1 MVVLFDLGLDPTGAP
16 QDVGPQMLIS
26 AAVTVMVGLLL
37 IAVRGPLSR
46 LMRDRDDA
54 GAVQASHVG
63 DPLRLGGVAIFI
75 GLAAGM
81 VVGTWQDTALPAFLI
96 LSAGPALLAGLSE
109 DLGFWVSPLRRLV
122 AAGVSAALAVVLLG
136 VWVAHADLPGLD
148 LVMAFM
154 PAAVVLTIA
163 LSGGFCHATNLVDG
177 MNGLA
182 TTVVLS
188 AAVGLTLLA
197 HEAGDADLA
206 VLAALVGAAMA
217 GFLVLNWPFGT
228 VFMGDA
234 GSYGVG
240 HILIWIATLLAWRV
254 PDITAPAL
262 LLILFW
268 PFADTFHSIA
278 RRLMRRAPVFAPD
291 RMHLHQKMRR
301 CIEIVFLGDT
311 NRKLSNPLATL
322 CLVPMIVLP
331 VVAGVYLSHDASL
344 AWLAVLAFGLLFSL
358 VNILVTRFAIA
369 RRRRYC
375 SEAGRLK
382 YATTH
387 TRSSLSGIHVPE

>member
-1 MVVLFDLGLDPTGAP
+1 MVALFNLGLDATGTL
-16 QDVGPQMLIS
+16 QNVDLRILTS
-26 AAVTVMVGLLL
+26 AAVTVMAGLLL
-37 IAVRGPLSR
+37 ILARGPLSR
-46 LMRDRDDA
+46 LMRDREDA

-81 VVGTWQDTALPAFLI
+81 AVGTWQDTALPVSLI

-109 DLGFWVSPLRRLV
+109 DMGFLVSPLRRL
-122 AAGVSAALAVVLLG
+122 AAACVSAVLAVVLLG
-136 VWVAHADLPGLD
+136 TWVVRADLFGLD
-148 LVMAFM
+148 LVMAFA
-154 PAAVVLTIA
+154 PAAVMLTIA

-182 TTVVLS
+182 TTVILS

-197 HEAGDADLA
+197 QEAGDRDLA
-206 VLAALVGAAMA
+206 LIAALLAAAMA
-217 GFLVLNWPFGT
+217 GFLLLNWPFGT

-240 HILIWIATLLAWRV
+240 HMLIWIAILLAWRT
-254 PDITAPAL
+254 PDIAVPAL

-268 PFADTFHSIA
+268 PFADTFHSIT
-278 RRLMRRAPVFAPD
+278 RRVLRRAPVFEPD

-301 CIEIVFLGDT
+301 CIEIVLLGGT
-311 NRKLSNPLATL
+311 RRGLSNPLATL
-322 CLVPMIVLP
+322 CLAPMILMP
-331 VVAGVYLSHDASL
+331 VVAGVYLSQDPRT
-344 AWLAVLAFGLLFSL
+344 AWIALVIFGLLFA
-358 VNILVTRFAIA
+358 VTNVLVTRLASA

-375 SEAGRLK
+375 SESGRL
-382 YATTH
+382 THTMTH
-387 TRSSLSGIHVPE
+387 TR